1 MHKITLFF
9 YTSITG
15 SSITRMLVTLL
26 LIGCGSAKTRTQKE
40 LKHAIETDFFE
51 NHFTGLL
58 VFDPATKDTLIN
70 QNGARYFT
78 PASNTKIFTLFTALQ
93 LLPEKVPTM
102 KYCIENDTLF
112 FEGTGDPTLLHPY
125 FKDSTALNFLGNYNK
140 VALYLNNFKE
150 EKYGPGWSWDDY
162 AYYYQVER
170 SAFPMYGNV
179 VTLFGGQPTRVYPE
193 YFKENVIDIDIPK
206 NREAEQNI
214 FYFAAS
220 RRDTLEIPYR
230 LDSTMTRT
238 LLERVLNKKVTIV
251 NSIPDTEKTMLYSI
265 PTDSVLKRMM
275 HESDNFL
282 ADQLMLLSTSTLSDT
297 LNFST
302 ARDYILQHRLSA
314 LKQLPRWV
322 DGSGLSRYNLFSPAS
337 MVEVLH
343 SMYKSIPRQRLYG
356 FFPAGGVSGT
366 LEDWYPGNPDPYIYA
381 KTGSLGN
388 IHCLSGYL
396 ITKSG
401 KTLIFSFMNNHF
413 RLPSVEVKKQMQK
426 IFEKIRDTY

>member
-1 MHKITLFF
+1 MHKISQFF
-9 YTSITG
+9 STAIGRYSITK
-15 SSITRMLVTLL
+15 MLVILL

-40 LKHAIETDFFE
+40 LIRSMDMNFFE

-58 VFDPATKDTLIN
+58 LFDPATRDTLIN
-70 QNGARYFT
+70 KNGARYFT

-93 LLPEKVPTM
+93 LLPEKIPTM
-102 KYCIENDTLF
+102 KYFFENDTLF
-112 FEGTGDPTLLHPY
+112 VEGTGDPTLLHPY
-125 FKDSTALNFLGNYNK
+125 FKDSTSLNLLNKYNNI
-140 VALYLNNFKE
+140 AFYFNNFKE

-162 AYYYQVER
+162 SYYYQAER

-179 VTLFGGQPTRVYPE
+179 VTLFSGNSTMVFPE
-193 YFKENVIDIDIPK
+193 YFKESVIDLDIPK
-206 NREAEQNI
+206 NREAEQNV
-214 FYFAAS
+214 FYYATS

-230 LDSTMTRT
+230 IDSSLTRS
-238 LLERVLNKKVTIV
+238 LLEKVLKKKVTTV
-251 NSIPDTEKTMLYSI
+251 NKIHTGKKTIIYGVS
-265 PTDSVLKRMM
+265 TDSVLKRMM

-282 ADQLMLLSTSTLSDT
+282 AEQLMLLSTSTLSDT

-302 ARDYILQHRLSA
+302 ARDYILQNQLSY

-322 DGSGLSRYNLFSPAS
+322 DGSGLSRYNLFSPES

-343 SMYKSIPRQRLYG
+343 KIYKSIPRQRLFS
-356 FFPAGGVSGT
+356 FFPAGGLSGT
-366 LEDWYPGNPDPYIYA
+366 LEDWYPGNPNPYIYA

-388 IHCLSGYL
+388 NHCVSGYL
-396 ITKSG
+396 LTKSG

-413 RLPSVEVKKQMQK
+413 RHPSTEVKKQMQR